1 MKRTF
6 EKKMGLLELLK
17 FWIAKLKW
25 VCVICICTFIVAF
38 ACNYIEEK
46 NRGNEIVNV
55 APDGTSNYVCST
67 LISVIPDKPKDD
79 SQIIGED
86 TYLSVMISNSV
97 IQSTID
103 ELGLSDSFIDLF
115 HKMSWEIRGY
125 TIKLTITSPVDE
137 IDGYSWDEVM
147 SQIVKNGKEKIENAY
162 DISSFSYIDEPYYE
176 NEKLEKI
183 DVNSSENHVSVNLMA
198 FATSLSPLP
207 VTTETTVS
215 SLPMSPSSH
224 AFLTAAV
231 PVTPAG
237 SPNTPQVL
245 PSSFCAARI
254 SSSVTLIA
262 RPFDSRIAMSALSAL
277 RGTPTEMESAI
288 VFSSIGS
295 QGLFSWIARL
305 RG

>member
-6 EKKMGLLELLK
+6 EKKMGLLELIK

-25 VCVICICTFIVAF
+25 VCVICICTFIVVF

-46 NRGNEIVNV
+46 NRGNEIANV
-55 APDGTSNYVCST
+55 TSDGTSNYVCST
-67 LISVIPDKPKDD
+67 LISVVPGKTKDD

-115 HKMSWEIRGY
+115 HKMSWETRGY

-176 NEKLEKI
+176 NEKLGKI
-183 DVNSSENHVSVNLMA
+183 DVDSSENHVSVNTGAIVKKSILITMVV
-198 FATSLSPLP
+198 FVL
-207 VTTETTVS
+207 VS
-215 SLPMSPSSH
+215 
-224 AFLTAAV
+224 AAV
-231 PVTPAG
+231 MLMYLLNSNISCKEDIENNLDIPVL
-237 SPNTPQVL
+237 V
-245 PSSFCAARI
+245 
-254 SSSVTLIA
+254 V
-262 RPFDSRIAMSALSAL
+262 
-277 RGTPTEMESAI
+277 
-288 VFSSIGS
+288 VKK
-295 QGLFSWIARL
+295 
-305 RG
+305 